1 MTSSYCSLVFTIT
14 ILLSAILPIGFAQI
28 ISYSNFNYTEISY
41 QDNLTGTPPH
51 VLGIKHYAD
60 SGGAAVVRIGRLEF
74 GPSYLIKGTTIW
86 KPNEF
91 IVNNI
96 TPKNGFL
103 RLSAANGTG
112 DFEWSQYAYNGNGS
126 FKLMTK
132 NRTHDNAIFTSFQ
145 VTVFATLD
153 GGYAIVYANSTN
165 MASTNTTTS
174 SDATEFTTTAGL
186 YALILGY
193 NQTTTPKRIILYE
206 LSKPNITF
214 TYLYCSVDFV
224 SIGHSCVTAVSHVH
238 TAVNQTNTTI
248 ITTATQT
255 VPVTVA
261 PATTAS
267 QTIVTVVPVIT
278 TVPQSVATTI
288 FIVKIR
294 FLSSGSLLS
303 IDPIFPPNS
312 NITNVNV
319 RTLPLGGYAILLR
332 QFSVLALNLN
342 FSLYD
347 EENKPT
353 NYNFPL
359 KPIVTDLLG
368 AFDITQNNT
377 MLIAQNETSNSAWK
391 LLSITMPKLTPYNDD
406 GYGNLHIIATQ
417 PQNKINNLTLNH
429 NSINIT
435 FRESITFSNGFLNIY
450 QITSEGSFL
459 RQKINSRTCDQS
471 TQCNISDNSVIL
483 DVLECT
489 FNEPEGK
496 YCIQMDNN
504 FVMSSQYGEPMLGID
519 PNMWTF
525 QTVVD
530 NDPNS
535 KHDSNIQGSLRLTA
549 NGTQH
554 FQNLDS
560 SKQSEFIDTLIKE
573 LTTMIPTENKRLD
586 SNQNVQFDK
595 SKLLI
600 SFLINDNYGVQI
612 THSLAE
618 SIAENKT
625 KFITLFVVI
634 VAFLLVFLFFRAK
647 AKEGENLII
656 LQFGVTMFRFISYVI
671 FVIFDSTAISFLYTP
686 SLVILAIPTAF
697 NLIFAFTILFSERE
711 QSFRYWF
718 GQHTRIAV
726 TSALISGANIDML
739 FLIKSYLMKWEFF
752 NAPLSRNSLKGI
764 FWGGCINIFISDIPQ
779 FIIQVVYLR
788 YSVIFDPIPIITLI
802 ASGLSTVS
810 NIITK
815 LFIRFRVFDEYL
827 KGHLERKKGIKNDST
842 ENENEA
848 NGLGISDK
856 DKTDGETKFE

>member
-1 MTSSYCSLVFTIT
+1 MTSSYCFLVFTIT

-60 SGGAAVVRIGRLEF
+60 SGGAAVVRIGRVNYYNNITSSYCFEQRLLLRIIQTNGNVTEIKYNDTNEIQDINYCLVSGKNPISIYPLFDQYILVSYVHATNTSDNTTFMDRGMVFDWNGTNLSKLEF

-132 NRTHDNAIFTSFQ
+132 NRTHDNAFFTSFQ

-483 DVLECT
+483 NVLECT

-525 QTVVD
+525 QIVVD

-600 SFLINDNYGVQI
+600 SFLISGRNKNQKLYSTEIVKNLNLLINNKASTPISSGNATSYLDDNYGVQI

-686 SLVILAIPTAF
+686 
-697 NLIFAFTILFSERE
+697 R
-711 QSFRYWF
+711 
-718 GQHTRIAV
+718 
-726 TSALISGANIDML
+726 
-739 FLIKSYLMKWEFF
+739 
-752 NAPLSRNSLKGI
+752 
-764 FWGGCINIFISDIPQ
+764 
-779 FIIQVVYLR
+779 
-788 YSVIFDPIPIITLI
+788 
-802 ASGLSTVS
+802 
-810 NIITK
+810 
-815 LFIRFRVFDEYL
+815 
-827 KGHLERKKGIKNDST
+827 
-842 ENENEA
+842 
-848 NGLGISDK
+848 
-856 DKTDGETKFE
+856 